1 MPHRYWMHWYADPA
15 APLKTGRALPGR
27 TQADAIAQATAL
39 WKAWVHAAAYG
50 YCVVDTDD
58 GAILWRREH

>member
-1 MPHRYWMHWYADPA
+1 MPYRYWMHWYADPE
-15 APLKTGRALPGR
+15 APLKTGRALSGR
-27 TQADAIAQATAL
+27 TEADAIAQATAL
-39 WKAWVHAAAYG
+39 WTEWVHAAAHG